1 MREFNCLGILH
12 FFVQTVIF
20 SSSIQHITTLS
31 QGKKKVQY
39 YRFIYKSISKSKPN
53 LSRML
58 SQDLITSFFLKKVVL
73 QHITSSV
80 VRRAKKGSTCRF
92 IYKSISKSKPN
103 LSQMLSGTY
112 NLIFFKKR

>member
-53 LSRML
+53 LS
-58 SQDLITSFFLKKVVL
+58 
-73 QHITSSV
+73 
-80 VRRAKKGSTCRF
+80 
-92 IYKSISKSKPN
+92 
-103 LSQMLSGTY
+103 QMLSGTY